1 MDQTVIMFI
10 LVIGAVLASLT
21 IMAGLAGTL
30 QLANR
35 QAHGYLHLIFYAM
48 LLMLALGNLLSE
60 RDLTRDA
67 MLFGE
72 PPPVAR
78 HALLVLA
85 QPLTSLLLLMV
96 ACERI
101 LNCLI
106 SGSKGANGSAWLVT
120 GYIIFWTGTVAAPAL
135 FGTHPHLSHDYLYPL
150 VIGIAAALASGVEYQ
165 LAVRATRNALA
176 LFMGASLM
184 LIPFAPGLV
193 LDQSYTQGLL
203 PDVPRMA
210 GLAAHAV
217 SMGLLAQLGVL
228 CLIAIPFQKKW
239 LNWLAW
245 IIALAVL
252 VMAQSKAAWI
262 AFGLSVACMI
272 AVRAGPSF
280 WRRVGDPLRPEV
292 GVLSVV
298 LFMAA
303 VAGSVLLFMFVDVG
317 SKVGGFFD
325 SAEGAQLASL
335 TGRDLIWAIAYE
347 EWEKNPVFGYGP
359 ELWDASFRASIGMP
373 NATHAHNQFMDT
385 LSRSGTVGAV
395 ALSLYALVLLVMS
408 VRYARASAG
417 LSLALFVS
425 LVIRSVS
432 EVPLLLFG
440 YGPELVTHSLLLMTL
455 AAMASRAR
463 EPKASS
469 LAKSKGSIKG
479 STKGS
484 SNGRSKGSVGDRIEP
499 YMSPMRV

>member
-1 MDQTVIMFI
+1 MDQTVIMFV
-10 LVIGAVLASLT
+10 LVIGAVLGSLA
-21 IMAGLAGTL
+21 IMAGLAGTF
-30 QLANR
+30 QLASR
-35 QAHGYLHLIFYAM
+35 QSHGYLHLIFYAM
-48 LLMLALGNLLSE
+48 LLMLALGNLVSE
-60 RDLTRDA
+60 RDFIRDA
-67 MLFGE
+67 MLFSE

-78 HALLVLA
+78 HPLMVLA
-85 QPLTSLLLLMV
+85 QPLTSLLLLIV

-101 LNCLI
+101 LNCLF
-106 SGSKGANGSAWLVT
+106 SKSKAANGSAWLVT
-120 GYIIFWTGTVAAPAL
+120 GYIIFWTGTVATPAL
-135 FGTHPHLSHDYLYPL
+135 FGTHPHLSHEYLYPL
-150 VIGIAAALASGVEYQ
+150 FIGIAATLASRVEHQ
-165 LAVRATRNALA
+165 LAVRASRNALT
-176 LFMGASLM
+176 LFMGASLL
-184 LIPFAPGLV
+184 LIPLAPGLV
-193 LDQSYTQGLL
+193 LDQSYTQGVL

-210 GLAAHAV
+210 GLSAHAV

-228 CLIAIPFQKKW
+228 CLIAIPFQKTW

-245 IIALAVL
+245 FIALAVL
-252 VMAQSKAAWI
+252 LMAQSKAAWI

-280 WRRVGDPLRPEV
+280 WRRVSDPLRPEV

-303 VAGSVLLFMFVDVG
+303 VGGSVLLFLLVDIG
-317 SKVGGFFD
+317 STVGGFFD

-335 TGRDLIWAIAYE
+335 TGRDLIWAVAYE

-373 NATHAHNQFMDT
+373 NVTHAHNQFMDT

-395 ALSLYALVLLVMS
+395 ALTLYVLVLLLMS

-425 LVIRSVS
+425 LVVRSVS

-440 YGPELVTHSLLLMTL
+440 YGPELVIHSLLLMTL

-463 EPKASS
+463 EPKTTS
-469 LAKSKGSIKG
+469 LAKS
-479 STKGS
+479 
-484 SNGRSKGSVGDRIEP
+484 RGSVKGRNKGTAGVRIEP
-499 YMSPMRV
+499 SMSPMRV